1 MKRFELNWEKLPSG
15 WFVLTDITDRGLFNE
30 DEGLYVIGCARTPS
44 LGSLLSVGT
53 LSESKA
59 DYETIAVGQ
68 GEIGNRLRAK
78 HGQQKY
84 VRRANGR
91 KMIAT
96 FVEFEDDDKTDQYR
110 NAIERFLGKHYG
122 LDNLGDSFP
131 TSPKRVTVSPP
142 W

>member
-1 MKRFELNWEKLPSG
+1 MNWEKLPSG

-59 DYETIAVGQ
+59 DYETIAVAQ

-84 VRRANGR
+84 LRRANGR
-91 KMIAT
+91 KMITT
-96 FVEFEDDDKTDQYR
+96 FVQFEDDDKTD
-110 NAIERFLGKHYG
+110 
-122 LDNLGDSFP
+122 
-131 TSPKRVTVSPP
+131 
-142 W
+142 